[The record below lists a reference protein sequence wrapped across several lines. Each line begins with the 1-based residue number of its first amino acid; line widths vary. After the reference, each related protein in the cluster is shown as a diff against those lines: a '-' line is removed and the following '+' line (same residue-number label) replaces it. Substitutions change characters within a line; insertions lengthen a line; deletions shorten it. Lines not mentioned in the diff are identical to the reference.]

1 MIDSAWLNS
10 LIFGSRQYL
19 GKRHTT
25 IKTLQQARE
34 AWTRTRL
41 FFWKGPVLLLLAT
54 HETLQKTLPDFLAPL
69 ATAGESC
76 LFFNIEFFGQTVW
89 WIEHSPFFSAGT
101 SCRLVA
107 IKSHEIRS
115 IYMSPAILLSPW
127 LYVITYIF
135 NKIRY
140 ELTARNRI
148 EQLLIKKPSL
158 RPNGHLD

>member
-1 MIDSAWLNS
+1 VPNNIVRPTYLDLISNRFIATSLRLVSAEKFDLDPS
-10 LIFGSRQYL
+10 AEKSY
-19 GKRHTT
+19 
-25 IKTLQQARE
+25 
-34 AWTRTRL
+34 
-41 FFWKGPVLLLLAT
+41 
-54 HETLQKTLPDFLAPL
+54 
-69 ATAGESC
+69 
-76 LFFNIEFFGQTVW
+76 FGQTVW